1 MSLTVI
7 LNPSVAIS
15 YPLDC
20 LAMDTVN
27 RVDRTAKTAG
37 DKELNVTKS
46 WSVMATGFSGG
57 KLGDFII
64 HQLQEQGISNQCFK
78 IKGETRNCIAVL
90 NEGMQTKILEAGP
103 YSDVDEAEVSLSHM
117 STIAKPFDVLTS
129 QAVCLRD

>member
-15 YPLDC
+15 HPLDC

-64 HQLQEQGISNQCFK
+64 HQLQEQGISNQFFK

-90 NEGMQTKILEAGP
+90 HEGMQTKILEVGP

>member
-15 YPLDC
+15 HPLDC

-64 HQLQEQGISNQCFK
+64 HQLQEQGISNQFFK

-90 NEGMQTKILEAGP
+90 HEGMQTKILEAGP

-117 STIAKPFDVLTS
+117 STIAKPFDILTS

>member
-7 LNPSVAIS
+7 LNPSVATS

-64 HQLQEQGISNQCFK
+64 HQLQEQGISNQFFK

-90 NEGMQTKILEAGP
+90 HEGMQTKILEAGP

>member
-1 MSLTVI
+1 
-7 LNPSVAIS
+7 
-15 YPLDC
+15 
-20 LAMDTVN
+20 MDTVN

-64 HQLQEQGISNQCFK
+64 HQLQEQGISNQFFK

-90 NEGMQTKILEAGP
+90 HEGMQTKILEAGP

-129 QAVCLRD
+129 QAVCLGD

>member
-64 HQLQEQGISNQCFK
+64 HQLQEQGISNQFFK

>member
-64 HQLQEQGISNQCFK
+64 HQLQEQGISNQFFK

-90 NEGMQTKILEAGP
+90 HEACRQKFWKLVPTVMWTKP
-103 YSDVDEAEVSLSHM
+103 KSL
-117 STIAKPFDVLTS
+117 
-129 QAVCLRD
+129 

>member
-15 YPLDC
+15 HPLDC

-64 HQLQEQGISNQCFK
+64 HQLQEQGISNQFSK
-78 IKGETRNCIAVL
+78 SKGKREIVL
-90 NEGMQTKILEAGP
+90 LFYMKACRQKFWKLVPTVMWTKP
-103 YSDVDEAEVSLSHM
+103 KSL
-117 STIAKPFDVLTS
+117 
-129 QAVCLRD
+129 

>member
-7 LNPSVAIS
+7 LNHSVAIS
-15 YPLDC
+15 HPLDC

-64 HQLQEQGISNQCFK
+64 HQLQEQGISNQFFK

-90 NEGMQTKILEAGP
+90 HEGMQTKILEAGP

>member
-46 WSVMATGFSGG
+46 WSVIATGFSGG

-64 HQLQEQGISNQCFK
+64 HQLQEQGISNQFFK

-90 NEGMQTKILEAGP
+90 HEGMQTKNLEAGP

>member
-20 LAMDTVN
+20 LAMDTGQN
-27 RVDRTAKTAG
+27 GKNSWRGAKC
-37 DKELNVTKS
+37 DQNVSKS
-46 WSVMATGFSGG
+46 WSVMAIGFSGG

-64 HQLQEQGISNQCFK
+64 HQLQEQGISNQFFK

-90 NEGMQTKILEAGP
+90 HEGMQTKILEAGP

-117 STIAKPFDVLTS
+117 STIAKPFDVLIS

>member
-15 YPLDC
+15 HPLDC

-64 HQLQEQGISNQCFK
+64 HQLQEQGISNQFFK

-90 NEGMQTKILEAGP
+90 HEGMQIKILEAGP

>member
-15 YPLDC
+15 HPLDC

-64 HQLQEQGISNQCFK
+64 HQLQEQGISNQFFK

-90 NEGMQTKILEAGP
+90 HEGMQTKILEAGP
-103 YSDVDEAEVSLSHM
+103 YSDVDEAEVSLSHV

>member
-7 LNPSVAIS
+7 LNPSVALS
-15 YPLDC
+15 HPLDC

-64 HQLQEQGISNQCFK
+64 HQLQEQGISNQFFK

-90 NEGMQTKILEAGP
+90 HEGMQTKILEAGP

>member
-15 YPLDC
+15 HPLDC

-64 HQLQEQGISNQCFK
+64 HQLQEQGISNQFFK

-90 NEGMQTKILEAGP
+90 HEGMQTKILEAGP

>member
-15 YPLDC
+15 HSLDC

-64 HQLQEQGISNQCFK
+64 HQLQEQGISNQFFK

-90 NEGMQTKILEAGP
+90 HEGMQTKILEAGP

>member
-46 WSVMATGFSGG
+46 WSVIATGFSGG

-64 HQLQEQGISNQCFK
+64 HQLQEQGISNQFFK

-90 NEGMQTKILEAGP
+90 HEGMQTKILEAGP
-103 YSDVDEAEVSLSHM
+103 YSDVDEAEVSLRHM

>member
-15 YPLDC
+15 HPLDC

-46 WSVMATGFSGG
+46 RSVMATGFSGG

-64 HQLQEQGISNQCFK
+64 HQLQEQGISNQFFK

-90 NEGMQTKILEAGP
+90 HEGMQTKILEAGP

>member
-1 MSLTVI
+1 MSLTVT

-15 YPLDC
+15 HPLDC

-64 HQLQEQGISNQCFK
+64 HQLQEQGISNQFFK

-90 NEGMQTKILEAGP
+90 HEGMQTKILEAGP

-129 QAVCLRD
+129 QAVCLGD

>member
-15 YPLDC
+15 HPLDC

-64 HQLQEQGISNQCFK
+64 HQLQEQGISNQFFK

-90 NEGMQTKILEAGP
+90 HEDMQTKILEAGP